1 MFEKAAQLKLR
12 FESPKGLL
20 TVEQLYD
27 LSLDALDSMARA
39 VNTQLKAQVEGSFIP
54 NKKNTTDNVLELKLA
69 LLKHIIVYKADKETA
84 KKKAVEKR
92 AQLEMLKD
100 IQARKATEALTA
112 ASLEEISQMIKQLEA
127 EL

>member
-39 VNTQLKAQVEGSFIP
+39 VNTQLKAQGEGSFIP

-84 KKKAVEKR
+84 KKKAAEKR
-92 AQLEMLKD
+92 AHLEMLKD